1 MNMRRILVSV
11 ATCAALAWASG
22 AYAQCDAVAS
32 LCERNITDEYI
43 PDGQFYRA
51 LLREDEMAEFELT
64 LFGGA
69 TYRVAA
75 CSGMSD
81 GNLIFSVWDKQQNL
95 LFSNKE
101 FNNDPYWDF
110 VVANTLD
117 VVVNAELDPAKASSG
132 CAVLMIGFKK

>member
-1 MNMRRILVSV
+1 MTMRRILVTV
-11 ATCAALAWASG
+11 AVCAGLAWAGG
-22 AYAQCDAVAS
+22 AQAQCDTIAT
-32 LCERNITDEYI
+32 LCEKNITAEYI

-51 LLREDEMAEFELT
+51 LLRDDEMAEFELT

-75 CSGMSD
+75 CSGLSD

-101 FNNDPYWDF
+101 LNNDPYWDF
-110 VVANTLD
+110 VVSNTLD
-117 VVVNAELDPAKASSG
+117 VVINAELDPSKAESG
-132 CAVLMIGFKK
+132 CAVLLIGFKQ